1 MIASHDILCY
11 KKPSDQPNII
21 VAEPQVE
28 TDISEKL
35 ATAVSPEKQT
45 VLHCR
50 LKTSFFTYIRIHPTT
65 YLIENT
71 GNKCKLIT
79 TVDISVAPE
88 WCAGNYESGY
98 NFFTLIFEGLSND
111 CASFHLQEFAGPME
125 TNLFET
131 AVIERNKTDV
141 YEAVIFCSE

>member
-21 VAEPQVE
+21 VAEPQVV
-28 TDISEKL
+28 TDISEQL
-35 ATAVSPEKQT
+35 ATAVTPEKQT
-45 VLHCR
+45 ILHCR
-50 LKTSFFTYIRIHPTT
+50 LKTSFFTYIRIHATT

-71 GNKCKLIT
+71 GKKCKLIT

-98 NFFTLIFEGLSND
+98 NYFTLIFEGLSND

>member
-1 MIASHDILCY
+1 MTSQDILCY
-11 KKPSDQPNII
+11 KKEANQPGVI

-28 TDISEKL
+28 TAISEQL

-50 LKTSFFTYIRIHPTT
+50 LKTSFFSYIRIHPTT

-71 GNKCKLIT
+71 GEKRKLTT

-88 WCAGNYESGY
+88 WCAGNYERGFNY
-98 NFFTLIFEGLSND
+98 FTLIFEGLSND
-111 CASFHLQEFAGPME
+111 CSSFHLQEFAGPNE

-131 AVIERNKTDV
+131 AVIQRNKTDV
-141 YEAVIFCSE
+141 YEVVVFCSE

>member
-1 MIASHDILCY
+1 MHSLDIFCY
-11 KKPSDQPNII
+11 KKEANQPGVI
-21 VAEPQVE
+21 VAEPEVE
-28 TDISEKL
+28 TAISEQL
-35 ATAVSPEKQT
+35 STAVSSEKQT

-50 LKTSFFTYIRIHPTT
+50 LKTTFFSYIRIHPTT

-71 GNKCKLIT
+71 GKKCKLIT

-111 CASFHLQEFAGPME
+111 CTSFHLQEFAGPQE
-125 TNLFET
+125 SNLFET

>member
-1 MIASHDILCY
+1 MTLQDILCY
-11 KKPSDQPNII
+11 KKEANQPGVI

-28 TDISEKL
+28 TAISEQL
-35 ATAVSPEKQT
+35 ATVVSPEKQT

-50 LKTSFFTYIRIHPTT
+50 LKTSFFSYIRIHPTT

-71 GNKCKLIT
+71 GEKRKLIT

-88 WCAGNYESGY
+88 WCAGNYKSGY

-111 CASFHLQEFAGPME
+111 CSSFHLQEFAGPNE

-131 AVIERNKTDV
+131 AVIQRNKTDV
-141 YEAVIFCSE
+141 YEVVVFCTE

>member
-1 MIASHDILCY
+1 MIASLDILCY
-11 KKPSDQPNII
+11 KNPTEQPDII
-21 VAEPQVE
+21 VAEPQVK
-28 TDISEKL
+28 TDISEQL
-35 ATAVSPEKQT
+35 STAVSPEKQT

-50 LKTSFFTYIRIHPTT
+50 LKTSFFSYIRIHPTT

-71 GNKCKLIT
+71 GNKSKLIT

-98 NFFTLIFEGLSND
+98 NYFTLIFEGLSND
-111 CASFHLQEFAGPME
+111 CASFHLQEFAGPNE

-131 AVIERNKTDV
+131 DVIERNKTDV
-141 YEAVIFCSE
+141 YEVEVVC